1 MKLLLSMPARLLTG
15 LAILF
20 WLALF
25 VATHLPKAPRIVTAS
40 ELDKA
45 CHFLAFAA
53 LAFLFCWA
61 VSSRRQLTLA
71 VYAAILSLIAL
82 YAAIDELLQAPLPHR
97 SADPID
103 WLADI
108 AGAACGALAFSL
120 VASVGGRIR
129 GSC

>member
-1 MKLLLSMPARLLTG
+1 MRSLLSNPARFPTG

-25 VATHLPKAPRIVTAS
+25 VATHLPKAPSIVTAS
-40 ELDKA
+40 GLDKA
-45 CHFLAFAA
+45 CHFTAFAA
-53 LAFLFCWA
+53 LAFLVCWA
-61 VSSRRQLTLA
+61 VSSRRQLTLT

-82 YAAIDELLQAPLPHR
+82 YAAVDELLQAPIPHR

-108 AGAACGALAFSL
+108 AGAACGTLAFL
-120 VASVGGRIR
+120 LMASVGGRIR
-129 GSC
+129 GRS